1 MFRTMEGGLGP
12 PQKDIRGTGACAV
25 GQKRVGTCS
34 DGKKT
39 FGQVR
44 VGQVRVGQVRVGQV
58 RVGQGGRTNSCKTS
72 IIPGGNMYTQYTL
85 YNIHVACMTGPPST
99 LYTVHIEKRVQ
110 VMKAVPGGGLYAVQH
125 AWGRSI
131 SIMDTR
137 GGYLCPYM
145 GITSPRQ
152 QICPPQNRFHTVQKV
167 ILISAI

>member
-1 MFRTMEGGLGP
+1 MRSRTEEGWDLFRRKEN
-12 PQKDIRGTGACAV
+12 IRASDSGARWADQQLQNFNYSWRQYV
-25 GQKRVGTCS
+25 HTV
-34 DGKKT
+34 
-39 FGQVR
+39 
-44 VGQVRVGQVRVGQV
+44 
-58 RVGQGGRTNSCKTS
+58 
-72 IIPGGNMYTQYTL
+72 YT
-85 YNIHVACMTGPPST
+85 IHVACMTGPPST

-110 VMKAVPGGGLYAVQH
+110 VMRAVPGGGLYAVQH